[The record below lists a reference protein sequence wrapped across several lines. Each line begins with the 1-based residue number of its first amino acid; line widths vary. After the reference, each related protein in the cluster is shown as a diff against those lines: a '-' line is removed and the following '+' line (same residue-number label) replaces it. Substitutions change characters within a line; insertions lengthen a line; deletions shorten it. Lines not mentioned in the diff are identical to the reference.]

1 MPTGN
6 EATVAMASKQVVI
19 LDRDGTIVVDRNY
32 LDDPAGLEF
41 EPGAAEGLR
50 RLYER
55 GHRLVIIT
63 NQSGVGRGL
72 FSLARLAEIH
82 ARLEAMV
89 VSIGARLEAIYFCP
103 HAPDAECSCRKPE
116 LALLK
121 QAASDLGFEPS
132 AAIVIGDK
140 MSDVEFGQRAGAAT
154 ILMAAAGGTFENRQ
168 PQPDFVAANLIEA
181 SRWIEHRT
189 DASRGAGP
197 EQRR

>member
-1 MPTGN
+1 
-6 EATVAMASKQVVI
+6 MASKQVVI